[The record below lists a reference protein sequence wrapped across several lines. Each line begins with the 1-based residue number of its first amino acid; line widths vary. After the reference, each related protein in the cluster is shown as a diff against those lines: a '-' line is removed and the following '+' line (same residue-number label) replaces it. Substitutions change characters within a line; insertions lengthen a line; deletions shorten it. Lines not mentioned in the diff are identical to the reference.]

1 MGRPRG
7 FDEDRAVAAA
17 AELFA
22 RRSYDGTSV
31 DDLVTQ
37 TGVHRG
43 SLYKTFGSK
52 RGLYLSALRHH
63 VDEEVTRVA
72 VGVTETDDLRSA
84 LRGMLDAGDGGPDLR
99 FLLLAAAER
108 AAVDSDVA
116 AEVVRA
122 VTLLDAAIRS
132 QLGGT
137 DGGALAPALTAVLLG
152 VLLREKAD
160 AGNTRD
166 AADALLAQLH

>member
-1 MGRPRG
+1 MGTVVGMGRPRG
-7 FDEDRAVAAA
+7 FDEARAVAAA

-31 DDLVTQ
+31 DDLVNE

-63 VDEEVTRVA
+63 VDEDVTRCA
-72 VGVTETDDLRSA
+72 DTLA
-84 LRGMLDAGDGGPDLR
+84 AAGAGPHEVLQSRPDLR

-108 AAVDSDVA
+108 AEADEEVA
-116 AEVVRA
+116 AEVARGLA
-122 VTLLDAAIRS
+122 LLDAALS
-132 QLGGT
+132 
-137 DGGALAPALTAVLLG
+137 GALPEDAASSEDAAGGEAAGRTAMVLGL
-152 VLLREKAD
+152 LLRD
-160 AGNTRD
+160 RVNAG
-166 AADALLAQLH
+166 AART